1 MTSLAN
7 TRTIDV
13 FVLSSASGV
22 TEKNL
27 VCLSRQISPDQ
38 GNVSA
43 FRISWIIGIVLDMAA
58 MTVKA
63 LDILALAVVIH
74 LSCVAVGADI
84 DFIRGSGGNFIPAR
98 IGTQKIA
105 VAGADVLEAV
115 NVIRTPRVGRMYPVA
130 G

>member
-1 MTSLAN
+1 MTPLAN
-7 TRTIDV
+7 PGSGVIL
-13 FVLSSASGV
+13 VLSTGSGV

-43 FRISWIIGIVLDMAA
+43 FRIRWIIGIVLDMGA
-58 MTVKA
+58 MTVIT
-63 LDILALAVVIH
+63 LDILSLAVVIH

-84 DFIRGSGGNFIPAR
+84 DSIRGSGGDYSPAR

-105 VAGADVLEAV
+105 VAGADHLEAV
-115 NVIRTPRVGRMYPVA
+115 NVIGAPGVG